1 MARKQTVKL
10 VKKKWYDIVTTGH
23 FDTVKVGETLLD
35 DANKIIGK
43 PVAVNLMNLTGNYKQ
58 NQITLDYRVTAIE
71 GDKGLAEF
79 RAYRLSPSFIKRIVR
94 RRSTRIDHS
103 FIVKSADGQ
112 LLRIKPMIIARNQI
126 STQLKNE
133 LRKAATI
140 SLIKTIEAM
149 RTEEVL
155 AHLLNLTIQ
164 RDLKKELSSFCPIKL
179 IEIRTIEKVKSGTPL
194 TVESVQARGFSTK
207 KIRKTVKRAAGGK
220 PQKSEEADEASEDL
234 DALAV
239 EEDDSEASDDF
250 DDSEITD
257 EDFEDV
263 EDDDA
268 EEVDDSEQEP
278 EEVLEDE
285 DPEDESEKASED
297 DGSEASEDEEPKAK
311 K

>member
-23 FDTVKVGETLLD
+23 FDNVKVGETYLD
-35 DANKIIGK
+35 DANKIVGK

-58 NQITLDYRVTAIE
+58 NQITLDYRVTSIE

-79 RAYRLSPSFIKRIVR
+79 RAYRLSPSFLKRIVR

-103 FIVKSADGQ
+103 FIVKAADGQ

-133 LRKAATI
+133 IRKAATI
-140 SLIKTIEAM
+140 SLIKTVNAM

-155 AHLLNLTIQ
+155 AHMLNLTIQ

-179 IEIRTIEKVKSGTPL
+179 IEIRTLEKVKSGAPL
-194 TVESVQARGFSTK
+194 TVESVQTRGFSTK
-207 KIRKTVKRAAGGK
+207 KIRKTVKRAAGAKRTK
-220 PQKSEEADEASEDL
+220 PEEDEATEDL

-239 EEDDSEASDDF
+239 EEDDDTPDEDF
-250 DDSEITD
+250 DDSEISD
-257 EDFEDV
+257 EDLDE
-263 EDDDA
+263 
-268 EEVDDSEQEP
+268 S
-278 EEVLEDE
+278 E
-285 DPEDESEKASED
+285 DPEDEEDLEEDSDDVEESED
-297 DGSEASEDEEPKAK
+297 EPEEASEDEEPESEEPEDEKSSK

>member
-23 FDTVKVGETLLD
+23 FDNVKVGETYLD
-35 DANKIIGK
+35 DANKIVGK

-58 NQITLDYRVTAIE
+58 NQITLDYRVDSIE
-71 GDKGLAEF
+71 GDKGVAQF
-79 RAYRLSPSFIKRIVR
+79 RAYRLSPSFVKRIVR

-103 FIVKSADGQ
+103 FIVKAADGQ
-112 LLRIKPMIIARNQI
+112 LLRIKPMIVARNQI

-133 LRKAATI
+133 IRKAGTI

-179 IEIRTIEKVKSGTPL
+179 IEIRTLEKVENGVPL
-194 TVESVQARGFSTK
+194 TVESVQTRGFSTK
-207 KIRKTVKRAAGGK
+207 KIRKTVKRASGAK
-220 PQKSEEADEASEDL
+220 PASEEKTDEANEDL

-239 EEDDSEASDDF
+239 EEDDETEDDF
-250 DDSEITD
+250 DDSEISD
-257 EDFEDV
+257 EDL
-263 EDDDA
+263 
-268 EEVDDSEQEP
+268 EQS
-278 EEVLEDE
+278 E
-285 DPEDESEKASED
+285 DPEDDVEEDLEESEEEPE
-297 DGSEASEDEEPKAK
+297 EAPEDEPEKESK